1 MDTENTS
8 SVELR
13 VLCYKIYRI
22 KFIYKLNEQKVKKRR
37 NTYLMTRSLSLLMYR
52 CGIKYFIILRRFHHS
67 LTFYHTAPKGSTR

>member
-22 KFIYKLNEQKVKKRR
+22 KFIYKLNEQKVKEDE
-37 NTYLMTRSLSLLMYR
+37 TH
-52 CGIKYFIILRRFHHS
+52 I
-67 LTFYHTAPKGSTR
+67 